1 MTIRLIHMHI
11 LELFILNFKFLNS
24 SPSKSWSIW
33 IMRTSIH
40 LQISWIQGIATFL
53 DRILSILIN
62 RTRLTF
68 FIFFRTSFAKFSTKY
83 SILIRV
89 FLRYFTDAF
98 RNFLFSYRSLS
109 RFFDLNVGNV
119 RNVSLFEDLISQRS
133 PN

>member
-1 MTIRLIHMHI
+1 MTIRLIHMHF
-11 LELFILNFKFLNS
+11 LEFFILNFKFLNS

-53 DRILSILIN
+53 DQILSILVN
-62 RTRLTF
+62 RTRWTF
-68 FIFFRTSFAKFSTKY
+68 FIFFRTFFAKFSTKY
-83 SILIRV
+83 SVLIRV
-89 FLRYFTDAF
+89 LLRFFTDAF

-109 RFFDLNVGNV
+109 SFFDLNVANV
-119 RNVSLFEDLISQRS
+119 RNVGLFEDLISQRS